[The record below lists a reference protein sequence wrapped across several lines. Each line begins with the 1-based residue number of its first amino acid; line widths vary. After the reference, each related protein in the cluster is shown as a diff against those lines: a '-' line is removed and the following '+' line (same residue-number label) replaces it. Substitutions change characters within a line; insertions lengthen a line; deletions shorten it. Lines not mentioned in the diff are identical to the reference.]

1 MISSSPF
8 NLAHVPGDVM
18 ALAFT
23 DGKVALVNMTTTDI
37 IRRYREHADEVH
49 PAELHPLLE
58 IPICG

>member
-1 MISSSPF
+1 MIPPSPF
-8 NLAHVPGDVM
+8 VAAHVPGDVM

-49 PAELHPLLE
+49 LAPPPA
-58 IPICG
+58 

>member
-1 MISSSPF
+1 
-8 NLAHVPGDVM
+8 M

-49 PAELHPLLE
+49 PAELPPLLE
-58 IPICG
+58 HAPPILSRSHALPR